1 MQLCKVQQKTLW
13 VFRIFNFFNKII
25 KFNFIKIKYIE
36 QYSSVSD
43 KNDKF
48 LDYINE
54 KKKYE
59 AIYNKILIEYNK
71 WKLNYTYYSFYYQP
85 RFLPKK

>member
-1 MQLCKVQQKTLW
+1 MKYLNDNKYYS
-13 VFRIFNFFNKII
+13 FDFNKII

-48 LDYINE
+48 FEIHERDGY
-54 KKKYE
+54 
-59 AIYNKILIEYNK
+59 
-71 WKLNYTYYSFYYQP
+71 F
-85 RFLPKK
+85 